1 MHVFLKINKTLRK
14 YNNKK
19 IVKYIFFQKYFYI
32 ISDYVR
38 YYISKKVNTF
48 LEINCQITCKRTNMY
63 FTNIINDLKKL

>member
-1 MHVFLKINKTLRK
+1 MHVFLKINKTSRK

-48 LEINCQITCKRTNMY
+48 LEINC
-63 FTNIINDLKKL
+63 